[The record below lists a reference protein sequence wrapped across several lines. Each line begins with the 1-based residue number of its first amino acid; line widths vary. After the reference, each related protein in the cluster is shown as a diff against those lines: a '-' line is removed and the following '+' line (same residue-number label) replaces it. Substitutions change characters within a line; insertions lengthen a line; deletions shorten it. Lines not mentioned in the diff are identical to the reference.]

1 MAQFFVNK
9 PKRPKKMSAKMT
21 LTMMQLDHLGAG
33 VAHHQ
38 GKVVFTPKALAGET
52 VELQLVEQKKK
63 FAKGKLIKVVTPSP
77 DRTVPECQYY
87 DECGGCD
94 LQHLSIDAQRQHK
107 LSTLSQLMEKL
118 AKVTPPKPEL
128 ISGEAWRYRRR
139 AKLATSYDKESHRLK
154 VGFRKS
160 ASRDVIDIA
169 HCKVLPETLDK
180 LIQPVSDVLNKL
192 KGVKRLGHIELIQGD
207 TQSFVVIRTPEL
219 LSEGDKRALGDFAK
233 QHQITLVLQHKDN
246 HFELIHGDEL
256 LPSYQLS
263 DTRLQFTPGSFV
275 QVNTEINQ
283 NMVEQAIDWLQ
294 PKADERILDLFCGMG
309 NFSLPLAKAGAKVIG
324 VEGVESAVEQAKN
337 NAKDNK
343 LDNLEFYA
351 CDLSADL
358 SKQPWLGKIDKL
370 LLDPARAGAF
380 ECLQW
385 LKKLNPKQVLYVSC
399 DPSSLSRDTKVLL
412 DHGYQLQKLAM
423 IDMFPQTH
431 HIEAMA
437 LFSKK

>member
-1 MAQFFVNK
+1 MAQFFTNK
-9 PKRPKKMSAKMT
+9 PKRSKKMSPRMT
-21 LTMMQLDHLGAG
+21 LTMNQLDHLGAG

-38 GKVVFTPKALAGET
+38 GKVVFTPKALSGET

-63 FAKGKLIKVVTPSP
+63 FAKGKLIKVLVPSP
-77 DRTVPECQYY
+77 DRVVPDCQYY
-87 DECGGCD
+87 EECGGCD
-94 LQHLSIDAQRQHK
+94 LQHLDVDAQRQHK
-107 LSTLSQLMEKL
+107 LNTLSQLMEKL
-118 AKVTPPKPEL
+118 AKVTPPKPEM

-139 AKLATSYDKESHRLK
+139 AKLATSFGKASNRLN

-160 ASRDVIDIA
+160 ASRDVIDIES
-169 HCKVLPETLDK
+169 CKVLPETLDR
-180 LIQPVSDVLNKL
+180 LIKPLADTLNQL

-207 TQSFVVIRTPEL
+207 KLAFVVIRTPEA
-219 LSEGDKRALGDFAK
+219 LSSSDKNVLKEFALEHDLNM
-233 QHQITLVLQHKDN
+233 ILQLNDN
-246 HFELIHGDEL
+246 QFESIHGDEL
-256 LPSYQLS
+256 LPSYQVANS
-263 DTRLQFTPGSFV
+263 RLQFSPGSFV
-275 QVNTEINQ
+275 QVNASINEK
-283 NMVEQAIDWLQ
+283 MVAQALEWLQ
-294 PKADERILDLFCGMG
+294 PQSGERILDLFCGMG
-309 NFSLPLAKAGAKVIG
+309 NFSLPLAQSGAHVIG
-324 VEGVESAVEQAKN
+324 VEGVKSAVKQAQFNASINRLKN
-337 NAKDNK
+337 V
-343 LDNLEFYA
+343 EFYD

-358 SKQPWLGKIDKL
+358 SAESWLGKIDKL

-385 LKKLNPKQVLYVSC
+385 LKKLSPNQVLYVSC